1 MAKAVFWLSF
11 ADSCGWDDA
20 IGFGDVMKETLKLSK
35 QSLLIKLLFALAILL
50 SSSRAWA
57 ASCGGELYFKAPE
70 SWTSAYVYLT
80 QEMTEITEKR
90 NGFFYI
96 NLSTAQH
103 QDWGADQMKFKLTS
117 ASAYPAN
124 YVSTGVWNGYDQYSI
139 DNNTAD
145 IACPGVGNTK
155 YVYENPE
162 ILGKTVVSSEPPN
175 AKYFYFLPPDD
186 QLWNSSVPMISVD
199 GGKTGVAMSS
209 DPTRCGWFYYV
220 WFSQEPPA
228 AVTIYRDSDSERG
241 ELIGWDGYDGAGD
254 APTAIPMNEI
264 FTSFNTSTIFF
275 MPDQGMWPED
285 FPEADKGFTIV
296 DPMVNG
302 NCEYHLAAIIYDSD
316 ASLHPAFSCFV
327 DGGEGA
333 ENTAEDCQKGVSSL
347 GISST
352 QAQTAVQACK
362 GVVTGI
368 VQDTLSADK
377 KPLLKTAAMG
387 GKGETCFINQELFNK
402 LFRPTAGVNEMS
414 CSDLVFNRNSSGKWE
429 FDSDYYTSKGVTVQ
443 GGYAPVE
450 TTTDNDILTSYGSS
464 PVPAA
469 RTKHPAQGPVYVY
482 PWLRESDA
490 VENVPIFDLMC
501 NGAGWTG
508 GLDCEGHFKD
518 GNDWNGSIYYG
529 TKIDGNVWCWGDY
542 CIADI
547 PDGWPAF
554 KSGTETE
561 VSKTTAGA
569 TPRWQSGNVSSGESS
584 GTEGRNQQFCFESHA
599 QFVYKPGLRFNF
611 RGDDDIWVFIGGKLA
626 VDLGGTHLAAPGYA
640 VLDSLTDKN
649 GNPFVEG
656 ETYDLDI
663 FFCDRRTTMSNVRIN
678 TNMYIQQ
685 NTGINR
691 TKDTSYVGEG
701 DRYNIC
707 YEETG
712 AGDCAAALSGA
723 SGTETQVYCNEAMA
737 GIVTLTYALYKG
749 SSPYTTASGTTLDES
764 YFASAY
770 ASGQKVF
777 FGAIDFSSSW
787 YQPVI
792 NKAAVAGLPSGTYKL
807 IAAVNGK
814 KTTVATIRVA
824 GTLDVLTENGQDSTG
839 HVYKV
844 VTSAMAG
851 VRIPVFVGAIGDALE
866 NGNLD
871 VDLEGAVDERYTPS
885 FDDGLMVFADSSS
898 QTPLTSSDIQTVG
911 ARGIDTL
918 WATVPLAAMTS
929 SSITKSIWVRNKKL
943 ALTFTLPAIAFVDS
957 TYSEQINPPYG
968 NWNISEDSI
977 LYRGA
982 EYKAYIIM
990 FDPTTG
996 TPCTSCSYGLVVDP
1010 AQSSEGLTGTSLEMV
1025 EGKAEIRFRSSKRY
1039 PDDLTLD
1046 SAFITVT
1053 TTENS
1058 LIFATYRGLVFTEPP
1073 VPLPDSVMVFDAKG
1087 EPKTYAGLDQN
1098 FTRDEYLDGIA
1109 DSLWISYHRPF
1120 KLDSLPDSIIVTWS
1134 LDSTEA
1140 VTLSRSQ
1147 IEAAAKL
1154 LPSGD
1159 LYDSVLA
1166 FSGLSLSSEVQ
1177 TTHSG
1182 AMVHSWASFKKNG
1195 VVAHQG
1201 FSKTVEDKVAP
1212 IITRGTISE
1221 MSEGLFQV
1229 RVTFSEPVVS
1239 AESDLKS
1246 LFMYYLR
1253 SATDLVG
1260 SAKYTEVSATNANI
1274 VDSNVTMFFNASLG
1288 SIPQSGDF
1296 VRAKPGILT
1305 DANGNGLTDYD
1316 VVVPSPWMLLEGD
1329 AQSTIASI
1337 KMGTVNSEADL
1348 KAPPVQTYFLG
1359 IYDSVGTLLEKY
1371 PNTLGYIIKTD
1382 MGNILTD
1389 PKLDSLIAAGKV
1401 SIDDVKLHYELD
1413 IFTNLGTFVVHKKGS
1428 IACSDQE
1435 FFGGDCRNNRGYVYV
1450 AWDMV
1455 TSKGRLAGTGAYI
1468 AKLSTHA
1475 TIPVLGKK
1483 GKHNVTEIWGVRRTT
1498 K

>member
-1 MAKAVFWLSF
+1 MKENGKHVKSWLAKAVFGCSLLLGAAQTWALSCSGNIYVADPGWSSFQMVVDGGFNLIPSTSLSDGWYVIKANSVGSQYAKDFFF
-11 ADSCGWDDA
+11 AASDWN
-20 IGFGDVMKETLKLSK
+20 GFGITKSQYNVTGWNQNDKISCSDFGTSE
-35 QSLLIKLLFALAILL
+35 SL
-50 SSSRAWA
+50 
-57 ASCGGELYFKAPE
+57 
-70 SWTSAYVYLT
+70 
-80 QEMTEITEKR
+80 
-90 NGFFYI
+90 YI
-96 NLSTAQH
+96 YEDPTTA
-103 QDWGADQMKFKLTS
+103 GKTA
-117 ASAYPAN
+117 
-124 YVSTGVWNGYDQYSI
+124 VST
-139 DNNTAD
+139 
-145 IACPGVGNTK
+145 
-155 YVYENPE
+155 
-162 ILGKTVVSSEPPN
+162 EPPD

-186 QLWNSSVPMISVD
+186 QLWNSSIPMLSTD
-199 GGKTGVAMSS
+199 GGKTGVAMST

-220 WFSQEPPA
+220 WFNQEVPA
-228 AVTIYRDSDSERG
+228 SITIYRDSDTERG

-254 APTAIPMNEI
+254 APTAIPMNDL
-264 FTSFNTSTIFF
+264 FSSFSTNMIFF
-275 MPDQGMWPED
+275 MSDPSMWPDD
-285 FPEADKGFTIV
+285 FPEADKGFAVT
-296 DPMVNG
+296 DPMVDG

-316 ASLHPAFSCFV
+316 ASLHPAFSCYSV
-327 DGGEGA
+327 GGEG
-333 ENTAEDCQKGVSSL
+333 CQYGVQGVSAD
-347 GISST
+347 
-352 QAQTAVQACK
+352 QAQAAVNACI
-362 GVVTGI
+362 GVTHGI
-368 VQDTLSADK
+368 VQDTLGPDK
-377 KPLLKTAAMG
+377 KPLLKTTAMG
-387 GKGETCFINQELFNK
+387 GMGETCFISEAFFNQLFH
-402 LFRPTAGVNEMS
+402 PTTGVNEMT
-414 CSDLVFNRNSSGKWE
+414 CFDLPFNRDSYGKWE
-429 FDSDYYTSKGVTVQ
+429 FNSDYYTSKGLTAQ
-443 GGYAPVE
+443 GGFYPTE
-450 TTTDNDILTSYGSS
+450 QTTDADVLTSYGSS
-464 PVPAA
+464 PLPAA
-469 RTKHPAQGPVYVY
+469 RTKRGAEGPVFVG
-482 PWLRESDA
+482 PLLREVDP
-490 VENVPIFDLMC
+490 VENAQKFDLLC
-501 NGAGWTG
+501 NGAGWLG
-508 GLDCEGHFKD
+508 GMDDCSGRFANGDDDIAAVNSWLGATDACMWGWSCQDSRPAGWPSFKD
-518 GNDWNGSIYYG
+518 GTDTPLEGG
-529 TKIDGNVWCWGDY
+529 TY
-542 CIADI
+542 
-547 PDGWPAF
+547 
-554 KSGTETE
+554 
-561 VSKTTAGA
+561 
-569 TPRWQSGNVSSGESS
+569 RWTS
-584 GTEGRNQQFCFESHA
+584 TRNQQFCFESHA

-640 VLDSLTDKN
+640 VLDNLTDKN
-649 GNPFVEG
+649 GNSFVEG

-685 NTGINR
+685 NTGISR

-723 SGTETQVYCNEAMA
+723 SGTETKVYCNDAMA

-839 HVYKV
+839 HIYKV

-1039 PDDLTLD
+1039 PDELTLD

-1239 AESDLKS
+1239 AESDIKS

-1260 SAKYTEVSATNANI
+1260 SAKYTEVTATNANI

-1475 TIPVLGKK
+1475 TIPTQGKK
-1483 GKHNVTEIWGVRRTT
+1483 GKHNVTEVWGVRRTT

>member
-1 MAKAVFWLSF
+1 MAKVVFWLSF
-11 ADSCGWDDA
+11 ADSCAWDDA
-20 IGFGDVMKETLKLSK
+20 IGFGDVMKENGKHVKSWLAKAVFGC
-35 QSLLIKLLFALAILL
+35 SLLLGAAQTWALSCSGNIYVADPGWSSFQMVVDGGFNLIPSTSLSDGWYVIKANSVGSQHAKDFFF
-50 SSSRAWA
+50 A
-57 ASCGGELYFKAPE
+57 ASD
-70 SWTSAYVYLT
+70 W
-80 QEMTEITEKR
+80 
-90 NGFFYI
+90 NGFGITKSQYNVTGWNQSDKISCSDFGTSESLYI
-96 NLSTAQH
+96 YEDPTTA
-103 QDWGADQMKFKLTS
+103 
-117 ASAYPAN
+117 
-124 YVSTGVWNGYDQYSI
+124 
-139 DNNTAD
+139 
-145 IACPGVGNTK
+145 
-155 YVYENPE
+155 
-162 ILGKTVVSSEPPN
+162 GKTVISSDPPN

-186 QLWNSSVPMISVD
+186 QLWNSSIPMLSTD
-199 GGKTGVAMSS
+199 GGKTGVAMST

-220 WFSQEPPA
+220 WFNQEVPA
-228 AVTIYRDSDSERG
+228 SITIYRDSDTERG

-254 APTAIPMNEI
+254 APTAIPMNDL
-264 FTSFNTSTIFF
+264 FSSFSTNMIFF
-275 MPDQGMWPED
+275 MSDPSMWPDD
-285 FPEADKGFTIV
+285 FPEADKGFAVT
-296 DPMVNG
+296 DPMVDG

-316 ASLHPAFSCFV
+316 ASLHPAFSCYSA
-327 DGGEGA
+327 GGEG
-333 ENTAEDCQKGVSSL
+333 CQYGAQGVS
-347 GISST
+347 
-352 QAQTAVQACK
+352 AVQAQAAVNACI
-362 GVVTGI
+362 GVTHGI
-368 VQDTLSADK
+368 VQDTLGPDK
-377 KPLLKTAAMG
+377 KPLLKTTAMG
-387 GKGETCFINQELFNK
+387 GMGETCFISEAFFNQLFH
-402 LFRPTAGVNEMS
+402 PTTGVNEMT
-414 CSDLVFNRNSSGKWE
+414 CFDLPFNRDSYGKWE
-429 FDSDYYTSKGVTVQ
+429 FNSDYYTSKGLTAQ
-443 GGYAPVE
+443 GGFYPTE
-450 TTTDNDILTSYGSS
+450 QTTDADVLTSYGSS
-464 PVPAA
+464 PLPAA
-469 RTKHPAQGPVYVY
+469 RTKRGAEGPVFVG
-482 PWLRESDA
+482 PLLREVDPA
-490 VENVPIFDLMC
+490 ENAQKFDLLC
-501 NGAGWTG
+501 NGAGWLG
-508 GLDCEGHFKD
+508 GMDDCSGRFANGDDDIAAVNSWLGATDACMWGWSCQDSRPAGWPSFKD
-518 GNDWNGSIYYG
+518 GTDTPLEGG
-529 TKIDGNVWCWGDY
+529 TY
-542 CIADI
+542 
-547 PDGWPAF
+547 
-554 KSGTETE
+554 
-561 VSKTTAGA
+561 
-569 TPRWQSGNVSSGESS
+569 RWTS
-584 GTEGRNQQFCFESHA
+584 TRNQQFCFESHA

-640 VLDSLTDKN
+640 VLDNLTDKN
-649 GNPFVEG
+649 GNSFVEG

-685 NTGINR
+685 NTGISR

-723 SGTETQVYCNEAMA
+723 SGTETKVYCNDAMA

-839 HVYKV
+839 HIYKV

-885 FDDGLMVFADSSS
+885 FDDGLMVFADSTS

-1010 AQSSEGLTGTSLEMV
+1010 AQSSEGVTGTSLEMV
-1025 EGKAEIRFRSSKRY
+1025 EGKAEIRFRSSKLY
-1039 PDDLTLD
+1039 PDGLTLD
-1046 SAFITVT
+1046 SAFMTVT

-1058 LIFATYRGLVFTEPP
+1058 LIFATYRGLVFSEPP

-1154 LPSGD
+1154 LPGGD
-1159 LYDSVLA
+1159 LYDSVLT
-1166 FSGLSLSSEVQ
+1166 FGGLSLSSEVQ

-1260 SAKYTEVSATNANI
+1260 SAKYTEVTATNANI

-1296 VRAKPGILT
+1296 VRAKSGILT

-1475 TIPVLGKK
+1475 TIPTQGKK
-1483 GKHNVTEIWGVRRTT
+1483 GKHNVTEVWGVRRTT

>member
-1 MAKAVFWLSF
+1 MKENGKHVKSWLAKAVFGCSLLLGAAQTWALSCSGNIYVADPGWSSFQMVVDGGFNLIPSTSLSDGWYVIKANSVGSQYAKDFFF
-11 ADSCGWDDA
+11 AASDWN
-20 IGFGDVMKETLKLSK
+20 GFGITKSQYNVTGWNQNDKISCSDFGTSE
-35 QSLLIKLLFALAILL
+35 SL
-50 SSSRAWA
+50 
-57 ASCGGELYFKAPE
+57 
-70 SWTSAYVYLT
+70 
-80 QEMTEITEKR
+80 
-90 NGFFYI
+90 YI
-96 NLSTAQH
+96 YEDPTTA
-103 QDWGADQMKFKLTS
+103 GKTA
-117 ASAYPAN
+117 
-124 YVSTGVWNGYDQYSI
+124 VST
-139 DNNTAD
+139 
-145 IACPGVGNTK
+145 
-155 YVYENPE
+155 
-162 ILGKTVVSSEPPN
+162 EPPD

-186 QLWNSSVPMISVD
+186 QLWNSSIPMLSTD
-199 GGKTGVAMSS
+199 GGKTGVAMST

-220 WFSQEPPA
+220 WFNQEVPA
-228 AVTIYRDSDSERG
+228 SITIYRDSDTERG

-254 APTAIPMNEI
+254 APTAIPMNDL
-264 FTSFNTSTIFF
+264 FSSFSTNMIFF
-275 MPDQGMWPED
+275 MSDPSMWPDD
-285 FPEADKGFTIV
+285 FPEADKGFAVT
-296 DPMVNG
+296 DPMVDG

-316 ASLHPAFSCFV
+316 ASLHPAFSCHS
-327 DGGEGA
+327 DSAGGECQQGA
-333 ENTAEDCQKGVSSL
+333 QGVS
-347 GISST
+347 
-352 QAQTAVQACK
+352 AVQAQAAVNACI
-362 GVVTGI
+362 GVTHGI
-368 VQDTLSADK
+368 VQDTLGPDK
-377 KPLLKTAAMG
+377 KPLLKTTAMG
-387 GKGETCFINQELFNK
+387 GMGETCFISEAFFNQLFH
-402 LFRPTAGVNEMS
+402 PTTGVNEMT
-414 CSDLVFNRNSSGKWE
+414 CFDLPFNRDSYGKWE
-429 FDSDYYTSKGVTVQ
+429 FNSDYYTSKGLTAQ
-443 GGYAPVE
+443 GGFYPTE
-450 TTTDNDILTSYGSS
+450 QTTDADVLTSYGSS
-464 PVPAA
+464 PLPAA
-469 RTKHPAQGPVYVY
+469 RTKRGAEGPVFVG
-482 PWLRESDA
+482 PLLREVDP
-490 VENVPIFDLMC
+490 VENAQKFDLLC
-501 NGAGWTG
+501 NGAGWLG
-508 GLDCEGHFKD
+508 GMDDCSGRFANGDDDIAAVNSWLGATDACMWGWSCQDSRPAGWPSFKD
-518 GNDWNGSIYYG
+518 GTDTPLAGG
-529 TKIDGNVWCWGDY
+529 TY
-542 CIADI
+542 
-547 PDGWPAF
+547 
-554 KSGTETE
+554 
-561 VSKTTAGA
+561 
-569 TPRWQSGNVSSGESS
+569 RWTS
-584 GTEGRNQQFCFESHA
+584 TRNQQFCFESHA

-640 VLDSLTDKN
+640 VLDNLTDKN
-649 GNPFVEG
+649 DHPFVEG

-723 SGTETQVYCNEAMA
+723 SGTETKVYCNDAMA

-1140 VTLSRSQ
+1140 VTISRSQ

-1260 SAKYTEVSATNANI
+1260 SAKYTEVTATNANI

-1401 SIDDVKLHYELD
+1401 SINDVKLHYELD

-1475 TIPVLGKK
+1475 TIPTQGKK
-1483 GKHNVTEIWGVRRTT
+1483 GKHNVTEVWGVRRTT